1 MNQER
6 LNKLIDAI
14 STLVREIVT
23 EIVDME
29 ESNDEKEGDTKSD
42 TIKAVNHQRLP
53 LMPSDV
59 QV

>member
-14 STLVREIVT
+14 STLAREIVT

-29 ESNDEKEGDTKSD
+29 ENNDEKEEGDTES
-42 TIKAVNHQRLP
+42 N
-53 LMPSDV
+53 
-59 QV
+59 

>member
-29 ESNDEKEGDTKSD
+29 DNNDEKEGDTK
-42 TIKAVNHQRLP
+42 
-53 LMPSDV
+53 
-59 QV
+59 

>member
-6 LNKLIDAI
+6 LDKLIEAI

-29 ESNDEKEGDTKSD
+29 ENNDEKEEGDTQSD
-42 TIKAVNHQRLP
+42 
-53 LMPSDV
+53 
-59 QV
+59 

>member
-6 LNKLIDAI
+6 LDKLIDAI

-29 ESNDEKEGDTKSD
+29 ENNDEKEEGDTES
-42 TIKAVNHQRLP
+42 N
-53 LMPSDV
+53 
-59 QV
+59 

>member
-1 MNQER
+1 MNQDR

-29 ESNDEKEGDTKSD
+29 DNNDEKEGDT
-42 TIKAVNHQRLP
+42 Q
-53 LMPSDV
+53 
-59 QV
+59 

>member
-29 ESNDEKEGDTKSD
+29 VNNDEKEGDT
-42 TIKAVNHQRLP
+42 Q
-53 LMPSDV
+53 
-59 QV
+59 

>member
-29 ESNDEKEGDTKSD
+29 DNNDEKEGDT
-42 TIKAVNHQRLP
+42 Q
-53 LMPSDV
+53 
-59 QV
+59 

>member
-6 LNKLIDAI
+6 LDKLIDAI

-29 ESNDEKEGDTKSD
+29 ENKDEKEEGDTES
-42 TIKAVNHQRLP
+42 N
-53 LMPSDV
+53 
-59 QV
+59 

>member
-6 LNKLIDAI
+6 LDKLIDAI

-29 ESNDEKEGDTKSD
+29 DNNE
-42 TIKAVNHQRLP
+42 
-53 LMPSDV
+53 DV
-59 QV
+59 

>member
-29 ESNDEKEGDTKSD
+29 ENNDEKEGDT
-42 TIKAVNHQRLP
+42 Q
-53 LMPSDV
+53 
-59 QV
+59 